1 MDWVQTQA
9 ASSGRPSVASM
20 SLGGPGYTAVD
31 NAVASLTGS
40 GTHVVVA
47 AGNNGVDASN
57 TSPARAPSALTVGAS
72 DITDTFA
79 YFSNY
84 GAPVKVI
91 APGVNVISTWTG
103 SPTATNS
110 ISGTSMATPHVSGLV
125 AYLIALQRNLSP
137 AEMISQVQNLAVGGI
152 LNSIRS
158 RTSQTGFRPEPDPWF
173 RSRLS
178 LLANQ
183 T

>member
-1 MDWVQTQA
+1 MANLRLMRTSVTKVLVMA
-9 ASSGRPSVASM
+9 A
-20 SLGGPGYTAVD
+20 
-31 NAVASLTGS
+31 LTSS

-103 SPTATNS
+103 SPIATNS
-110 ISGTSMATPHVSGLV
+110 ISHQQTLITVWIAMEHS
-125 AYLIALQRNLSP
+125 IAL
-137 AEMISQVQNLAVGGI
+137 
-152 LNSIRS
+152 
-158 RTSQTGFRPEPDPWF
+158 
-173 RSRLS
+173 
-178 LLANQ
+178 
-183 T
+183 